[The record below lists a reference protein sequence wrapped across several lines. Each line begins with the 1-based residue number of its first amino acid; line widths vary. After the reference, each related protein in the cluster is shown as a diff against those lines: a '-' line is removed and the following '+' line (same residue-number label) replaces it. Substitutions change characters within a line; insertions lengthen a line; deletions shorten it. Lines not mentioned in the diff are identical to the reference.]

1 MVRRLIGFLF
11 ILLVLAA
18 VALIGYAYFV
28 DLPAVTGQ
36 IETPATGVG
45 FGD

>member
-1 MVRRLIGFLF
+1 MRRFLAVLF
-11 ILLVLAA
+11 ILILLAA
-18 VALIGYAYFV
+18 VGLVVYSYVA
-28 DLPAVTGQ
+28 DLTPPTSE